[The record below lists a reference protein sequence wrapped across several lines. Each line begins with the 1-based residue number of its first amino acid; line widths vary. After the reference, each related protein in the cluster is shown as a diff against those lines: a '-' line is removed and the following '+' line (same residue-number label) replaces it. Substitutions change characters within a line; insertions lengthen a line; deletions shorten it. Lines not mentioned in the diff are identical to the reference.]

1 MCANRRQ
8 TIGAGVKKMQTSR
21 IPRPRHPQPA
31 VSTAGMRADRVG
43 PLGVPIPDRESVS
56 EAFHWLREH
65 QQ

>member
-1 MCANRRQ
+1 
-8 TIGAGVKKMQTSR
+8 MQTSR

-31 VSTAGMRADRVG
+31 VSTAGTRADRVG